1 MFLPIGDSP
10 NPPGTPWMTCAII
23 TANVV
28 VYLLLLPAGFQPPD
42 GDDPALL
49 DYLRMIA
56 EERDLSRPEM
66 SRLVERISAY
76 DLIVYRHGFR
86 PAEPAIADMFT
97 SMFLHGGLL
106 HLLGNMLFLWIY
118 GDNIEHRLGRLR
130 FLLAYLGTGAVA
142 ALGDG
147 LIRAGSGIPSVGAS
161 GAISG
166 VLGLYFLWFPRNR
179 VRVWVFLFP
188 FLADVWEL
196 PARLVLGFYILFNNI
211 VPLLLSAGSG
221 GVSYGAHIGGFV
233 AGAALAFAGDRFI
246 AARPEADV
254 RRRPAGVPPVVAA
267 DVAGRFRQAMQEGRW
282 DLAAELY
289 FTAPHVLTRQ
299 LLGPWEKIALGHE
312 LERHDHPK
320 AALAAYQRALGDHP
334 GGPGRAAAHLGA
346 ARVMMG
352 RMGNPTGAY
361 QHLYAAMEEGPT
373 PEERAQA
380 RSLLGDLARMV
391 RSVPRH
397 TPQ

>member
-10 NPPGTPWMTCAII
+10 NPPGTPWMTYLLIAV
-23 TANVV
+23 NVV
-28 VYLLLLPAGFQPPD
+28 VYVVLLPAGFQAPD
-42 GDDPALL
+42 IDDPALR
-49 DYLRMIA
+49 DYLQMIA
-56 EERDLSRPEM
+56 KESGGSMGELRQMAQQITS
-66 SRLVERISAY
+66 Y
-76 DLIVYRHGFR
+76 DLIVYRYGFK
-86 PAEPAIADMFT
+86 PAEPSLFDLFT

-130 FLLAYLGTGAVA
+130 YLLAYLGTGAIA

-147 LIRAGSGIPSVGAS
+147 MIRMGSGIPSVGAS

-166 VLGLYFLWFPRNR
+166 VLGLYFIWFPRNR

-196 PARLVLGFYILFNNI
+196 PARMVLGFYILFNNI

-233 AGAALAFAGDRFI
+233 AGAAIAFAGDRLI

-254 RRRPAGVPPVVAA
+254 RRRPAGVPPVVRA
-267 DVAGRFRQAMQEGRW
+267 DAAGRFRQAMQEGRW

-289 FTAPHVLTRQ
+289 FTAPHALTRQ
-299 LLGPWEKIALGHE
+299 LLSPAEKIALGHE
-312 LERHDHPK
+312 LERHNHPK
-320 AALAAYQRALGDHP
+320 AALAAYQRALVDHP
-334 GGPGRAAAHLGA
+334 AGPGRAAAHLGA
-346 ARVMMG
+346 ARVLMG
-352 RMGNPTGAY
+352 PMRNPTGAY
-361 QHLYAAMEEGPT
+361 QHLYAALEEDPT
-373 PEERAQA
+373 PEERTQA
-380 RSLLGDLARMV
+380 RSLMNDLARLV
-391 RSVPRH
+391 RSVPRR
-397 TPQ
+397 TPL